1 MHRMCFLAV
10 MTIGCGKMDR
20 TGFISDYATA
30 YCDWEESCGKIA
42 TYGTYDSCTD
52 ERENVARYEL
62 APGDDGC
69 SFDAD
74 EAESCVDAFD
84 GLECQ
89 VTAAAEIESCYQVS
103 DCYQSEPEEGDA
115 PT

>member
-1 MHRMCFLAV
+1 MRLCILAL
-10 MTIGCGKMDR
+10 IAAGCGKMDR
-20 TGFISDYATA
+20 TGFISDYASA

-42 TYGTYDSCTD
+42 TYGTYDSCLD
-52 ERENVARYEL
+52 ERENDARYIL

-69 SFDAD
+69 SFDAG
-74 EAESCVDAFD
+74 EAESCVDAFA

-89 VTAAAEIESCYQVS
+89 VTAAAEIDACYAVS
-103 DCYQSEPEEGDA
+103 DCYQSEPEESDD

>member
-1 MHRMCFLAV
+1 MRLCILALITV
-10 MTIGCGKMDR
+10 GCSKMDR
-20 TGFISDYATA
+20 TGFISDYASA

-42 TYGTYDSCTD
+42 TYGTYDSCLD
-52 ERENVARYEL
+52 ERENDARYIL

-69 SFDAD
+69 SFEAG

-89 VTAAAEIESCYQVS
+89 VTAAAEIDACYKVS
-103 DCYQSEPEEGDA
+103 DCYQSEPEESDD